1 MAKHC
6 KLYLKILLTFL
17 VPSIFLSFRLVKRAG
32 RKKRSE
38 RWHQRGLLPSTQ
50 SELRAEERMLIQIR
64 VQVQMKVGI
73 SRLVASLFSVFA
85 LLAVYLLPKHLC
97 ASQFFFCI
105 VANKY
110 ESGKFQYN
118 YE

>member
-1 MAKHC
+1 
-6 KLYLKILLTFL
+6 
-17 VPSIFLSFRLVKRAG
+17 
-32 RKKRSE
+32 
-38 RWHQRGLLPSTQ
+38 
-50 SELRAEERMLIQIR
+50 MLI
-64 VQVQMKVGI
+64 QMKVGI
-73 SRLVASLFSVFA
+73 PRPVASVFSVSA
-85 LLAVYLLPKHLC
+85 LLAVYLLPKRLC

>member
-1 MAKHC
+1 
-6 KLYLKILLTFL
+6 
-17 VPSIFLSFRLVKRAG
+17 
-32 RKKRSE
+32 
-38 RWHQRGLLPSTQ
+38 
-50 SELRAEERMLIQIR
+50 MLI
-64 VQVQMKVGI
+64 QMKVGI
-73 SRLVASLFSVFA
+73 PRLVASVFSVFA
-85 LLAVYLLPKHLC
+85 LLAVYLLPKRLC